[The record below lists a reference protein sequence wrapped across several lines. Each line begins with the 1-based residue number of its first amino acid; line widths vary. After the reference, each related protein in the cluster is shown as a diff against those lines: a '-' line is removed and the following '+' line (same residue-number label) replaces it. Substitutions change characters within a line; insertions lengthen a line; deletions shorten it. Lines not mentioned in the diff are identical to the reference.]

1 MLKSGSLT
9 VANEMLSLLGSLQ
22 PDPFSS
28 RHTVNQQP
36 ETKKQS
42 GESLE
47 SEGDDSDA
55 KSDSNS
61 ESEEDSED
69 EDSEADTFQMLGKR
83 KDLQDLK
90 GKSVPGKKK

>member
-1 MLKSGSLT
+1 M
-9 VANEMLSLLGSLQ
+9 ANEMLSLLGSLQ

-28 RHTVNQQP
+28 RHTVNQQV
-36 ETKKQS
+36 ETKKQN
-42 GESLE
+42 GESLDTE
-47 SEGDDSDA
+47 DGDSDA
-55 KSDSNS
+55 TSDSNS
-61 ESEEDSED
+61 ESKADSED